1 MSLALFVYLISI
13 VHNIGIVALFSSVA
27 LLFLGA
33 AVALFIF
40 LSWTE
45 ELDIKASSVKKS
57 VKLWAYCLG
66 VSLTIATI
74 LPTKQTMYLMAGA
87 YAAQEVA
94 TSTVG
99 EKVIT
104 VINQELDKLVEKR
117 ND

>member
-1 MSLALFVYLISI
+1 
-13 VHNIGIVALFSSVA
+13 
-27 LLFLGA
+27 
-33 AVALFIF
+33 
-40 LSWTE
+40 
-45 ELDIKASSVKKS
+45 
-57 VKLWAYCLG
+57 
-66 VSLTIATI
+66 
-74 LPTKQTMYLMAGA
+74 MAGA